1 VSIRNQRRFF
11 CPIEVALSV
20 LTGKWKPLILFHLK
34 NGPRRFSVLQ
44 AKMPQISQKVL
55 TQQLRAL
62 ELNRLIT
69 RERVQNNGNVA
80 YELTEFGRTLRP
92 SLAALANWGQKNCG
106 ELGVELVWRP

>member
-1 VSIRNQRRFF
+1 MNIRKQGRFF
-11 CPIEVALSV
+11 CPIDVTLSV
-20 LTGKWKPLILFHLK
+20 LTGKWKPLILFNLK

-44 AKMPQISQKVL
+44 AKMPQISHKVL

-62 ELNRLIT
+62 ELNKLIT

-92 SLAALANWGQKNCG
+92 SLAALANWGQKHHE
-106 ELGVELVWRP
+106 ELGVELVWKL